1 MEKLNED
8 AETRRAVGTCKDRRD
23 CAFRVN
29 FALIL
34 CEILTNMHLPFFR
47 QKLEI
52 FRTGR
57 KIANL
62 STYIDCFTLA
72 KQSQAECR
80 YISLEPFSQQKTSK
94 IDNFQLD
101 QSCRTK

>member
-8 AETRRAVGTCKDRRD
+8 AETKRAVGTCKDRRD
-23 CAFRVN
+23 CASRVN

-57 KIANL
+57 KKIRIRRRIFIDSLWQDRVRQSVVTSLWNL
-62 STYIDCFTLA
+62 FPSK
-72 KQSQAECR
+72 KQVKLRIFNLIKVA
-80 YISLEPFSQQKTSK
+80 
-94 IDNFQLD
+94 D
-101 QSCRTK
+101 

>member
-34 CEILTNMHLPFFR
+34 CEILTNVYPPFFR

-57 KIANL
+57 KNYEFVDGYSLIHFGKTESDRVSL
-62 STYIDCFTLA
+62 HLFGTFFPA
-72 KQSQAECR
+72 KN
-80 YISLEPFSQQKTSK
+80 K
-94 IDNFQLD
+94 
-101 QSCRTK
+101 